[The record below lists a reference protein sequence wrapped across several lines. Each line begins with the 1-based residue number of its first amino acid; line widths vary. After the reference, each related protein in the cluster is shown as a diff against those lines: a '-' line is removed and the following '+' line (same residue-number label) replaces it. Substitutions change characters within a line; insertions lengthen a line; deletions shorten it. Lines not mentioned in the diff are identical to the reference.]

1 MINIIFFI
9 FSIGLI
15 LFVWNPSKNLIVFA
29 IGLEL
34 LLLATAFLS
43 AYYSYILDDLQGTT
57 IALLIL
63 PLAGAESAVLLSY
76 LITYGNS
83 MLLE

>member
-43 AYYSYILDDLQGTT
+43 AYYSYILDDL
-57 IALLIL
+57 
-63 PLAGAESAVLLSY
+63 
-76 LITYGNS
+76 
-83 MLLE
+83 